1 MTVPPEISR
10 SKYVRLTTY
19 RKDGTP
25 VGTPVWHVTDGRELL
40 VISELDT
47 WKVKRIRHDSRV
59 EVEVCDVRGRAKP
72 DAPSARG
79 TARLLDDTETQEVRR
94 LVARKYLLSRWG
106 NALAKA
112 VRLRRPATIGIA
124 VRF

>member
-25 VGTPVWHVTDGRELL
+25 VATPVWHVTDGRDLL
-40 VISELDT
+40 IISELDT
-47 WKVKRIRHDSRV
+47 WKVKRIRNDSRV
-59 EVEVCDVRGRAKP
+59 EVQVCNVRGRTAP

-79 TARLLDDTETQEVRR
+79 TARLLDDAETRQVRR
-94 LVARKYLLSRWG
+94 LVARKYLLSRVG
-106 NALAKA
+106 NWLAKV
-112 VRLRRPATIGIA
+112 VRLRRPETIGIA
-124 VRF
+124 VSL